1 MPYTGAMLLDVRD
14 LKVSFD
20 TPDGVVEAV
29 RGLDLQL
36 AAGEAVGIVGESGSG
51 KSQSVLALMG
61 LLADNARVTGSAK
74 LQTGDGAVEL
84 IGAKRRVLER
94 IRGARIAMIFQ
105 DPMTTLNPHLRIA
118 TQMTEVLKRHR
129 GLKGKAATA
138 AAIEML
144 EAVRIP
150 DASRRIRYYPH
161 QFSGGMRQRVMI
173 AMSLACEPDILVADE
188 PTTALDVTVQADIL
202 DLMAELRTRT
212 KTALLLIT
220 HDLGVVA
227 GQTERVLVMRN
238 GEVVERG
245 PIDTLF
251 AAPQHDYT
259 QRLLAAVPRLETPR
273 RADGGR

>member
-1 MPYTGAMLLDVRD
+1 MLLDVRD

-61 LLADNARVTGSAK
+61 LLADNARVTGSAR
-74 LQTGDGAVEL
+74 LETPTGPVEL

-129 GLKGKAATA
+129 GLKGRAATH

-202 DLMAELRTRT
+202 DLMAELRRRT
-212 KTALLLIT
+212 NVALLLIT

-245 PIDTLF
+245 AIDELF
-251 AAPQHDYT
+251 AAPAHDYT
-259 QRLLAAVPRLETPR
+259 RALLAAVPRLETPR
-273 RADGGR
+273 DAAGGR